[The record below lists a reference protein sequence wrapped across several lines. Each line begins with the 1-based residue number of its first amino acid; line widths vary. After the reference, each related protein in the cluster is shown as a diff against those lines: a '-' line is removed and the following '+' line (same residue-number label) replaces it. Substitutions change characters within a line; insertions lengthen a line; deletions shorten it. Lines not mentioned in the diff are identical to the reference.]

1 MKLLSL
7 KFGNDYVSWK
17 KTGAFELE
25 CSFRNGLNPLQ
36 CTVSNS
42 SLTAT
47 ISGWFSL
54 AHHMSWIKMWQLIC
68 KDAFQVISVFFSN
81 NMEFYLSCCSWAH
94 KKEEEIRCPTPISHL
109 KDQFWLERPLKKNKW
124 LVTLY
129 YFILFAWEQKW
140 FRLPRRNCD
149 KCTT

>member
-1 MKLLSL
+1 MIYSHDTSCEFSQTIKDRLLPLVSFSYFHKGRTDKGCGANCTIFLRFNFLDVKILSL
-7 KFGNDYVSWK
+7 KFGNECISWK
-17 KTGAFELE
+17 NPGAFELE

-81 NMEFYLSCCSWAH
+81 NMEFHLSCC
-94 KKEEEIRCPTPISHL
+94 
-109 KDQFWLERPLKKNKW
+109 LERTKKRK
-124 LVTLY
+124 
-129 YFILFAWEQKW
+129 K
-140 FRLPRRNCD
+140 
-149 KCTT
+149 